1 MRADRVNLFPLA
13 YHQGDNTS
21 LLWPIIDADPHG
33 FAIRPLLNVEK
44 DDIAVLFPLSSVN
57 TKRKAGWL
65 LTAYRNEDAFGL
77 FPLMHISDD
86 FHWIIPW
93 WNVRDEEGWGLL
105 PLYGDYGDGLK
116 NISLAWWDRDTN
128 KKLQRFGVFPLYYQR
143 ADNSESW
150 LWPIYGRHV
159 NENGNYNGWAASG
172 LAHWDG
178 NDKGRRARWLH
189 PLYYDVTDGE
199 DRTFAILPL
208 WGMFKDASSSF
219 WITPLGG
226 YGQTDK
232 GQITRSILGPLY
244 VDTHGPDG
252 NQVWPAL
259 IGHWR
264 GQTDKHGN
272 AWRVW
277 PFVSHWDQARA
288 PDFLYHCTLAGWNTD
303 KQSTHGHVTPLI
315 AWDKNNS
322 RSSWR
327 AWPLAAGSKSDQH
340 SKFSL
345 GSSLLY
351 NYSRSSPRGG
361 TVTKKHNVPI
371 IFSSRKSVE
380 QHKLRVLLGTVAFD
394 RDGEDR
400 TSFRVLRYLY
410 RRERSG
416 EDVRRDFFPFFQWD
430 SRPNGGHISFLWRVW
445 NSERNDDGK
454 RHGHFLFVPWGDES

>member
-232 GQITRSILGPLY
+232 GRSHAVSLARSTLTRTGPTATRSGRLSS
-244 VDTHGPDG
+244 
-252 NQVWPAL
+252 A
-259 IGHWR
+259 IGAGR
-264 GQTDKHGN
+264 LTSTATPGGYGL
-272 AWRVW
+272 
-277 PFVSHWDQARA
+277 S
-288 PDFLYHCTLAGWNTD
+288 YHTGIKLEPPIS
-303 KQSTHGHVTPLI
+303 STT
-315 AWDKNNS
+315 A
-322 RSSWR
+322 
-327 AWPLAAGSKSDQH
+327 H
-340 SKFSL
+340 S
-345 GSSLLY
+345 
-351 NYSRSSPRGG
+351 
-361 TVTKKHNVPI
+361 
-371 IFSSRKSVE
+371 
-380 QHKLRVLLGTVAFD
+380 
-394 RDGEDR
+394 RDGTRINNPHMD
-400 TSFRVLRYLY
+400 T
-410 RRERSG
+410 
-416 EDVRRDFFPFFQWD
+416 
-430 SRPNGGHISFLWRVW
+430 SRP
-445 NSERNDDGK
+445 
-454 RHGHFLFVPWGDES
+454 